1 MNPNC
6 NASSSQKKKW
16 LPLFLLITGGILIN
30 VVGARLALFFRF
42 PLFLDSIGT
51 VLVAVLG
58 GYMPGIAVGFLTN
71 VLNGLSD
78 FTTSYYSSINVLIAI
93 CSAWLAGK
101 GAFRRVP
108 QLFLTAILL
117 ALIGGGLGSILTWF
131 LYGGGIGEGISA
143 PIARALY
150 ATGKLSPFLS
160 QFIAD
165 LLIDLADKLLTV
177 LIAALVFRL
186 LPQHCQ
192 DRFRPSSNSQ
202 TDTAGVQKVRRVSLR
217 NKNLF
222 MIASFILL
230 IAITVSAVSLSLFRN
245 AVIED
250 KRKLPL
256 ELQT

>member
-1 MNPNC
+1 M
-6 NASSSQKKKW
+6 
-16 LPLFLLITGGILIN
+16 
-30 VVGARLALFFRF
+30 
-42 PLFLDSIGT
+42 
-51 VLVAVLG
+51 
-58 GYMPGIAVGFLTN
+58 
-71 VLNGLSD
+71 
-78 FTTSYYSSINVLIAI
+78 
-93 CSAWLAGK
+93 
-101 GAFRRVP
+101 
-108 QLFLTAILL
+108 TAILL

-143 PIARALY
+143 PIARAVY
-150 ATGKLSPFLS
+150 ATGKFSLFLS

-165 LLIDLADKLLTV
+165 LLVDLADKLLTV

-186 LPQHCQ
+186 LPQHFQ

-250 KRKLPL
+250 KSKTALGIANIASSAFDHECVEEYLALVHHLAVGSEKLLPGWAVADK
-256 ELQT
+256 ELGGHDMDVGQHDNLCLCGNAADEEQQ